1 MTQQHQVLSGRL
13 SALISATGWF
23 VQSSHEED
31 TTNQER
37 FLHVLYVS
45 QENQNPWIVIRK
57 HSDFSTFSNSL
68 ESLNIQRLPPFPKSL
83 SLSPSSSN
91 NITDDLS
98 DIAASSRNALQ
109 EWLDVILTLQKSVST
124 STSSTMAGPLLQQ
137 FLCYGANLYSPE
149 QVEGVQ
155 WVTFT
160 NQEFFQISNNRG
172 NNTSNNNNLN
182 KVTGSGGNSARHPSI
197 DEMDMDDMFD
207 TSNYEH
213 QDEDDESIGDDSED
227 ERALKEYSAATRYQ
241 PFEEAISKEDA
252 MEIQQQADEAEM
264 VEDVGSLAQSLG
276 ASYLGKSLQLQAE
289 MNTMKRKMEG
299 QKDGGECKRQ
309 GGLYNTGSEKRM
321 LGESTGSSGGIGG
334 AVELADAQTPL
345 RKSKAQATGD
355 NLYQNPPVTPRLDS
369 FKMIKVIGRGSF
381 GKVTLVRE
389 IKTGEMYAL
398 KVLRKDNI
406 IKRNQVEHTRTER
419 SVLGYVKHPFIVGLK
434 YAFQSKDKLYF
445 VLDYCAGGELF
456 FHLGKLGKFPEA
468 RTCFYTA
475 QIVLAISYV
484 HNLGIIYRD
493 LKPENVLL
501 DAKGHIRLT
510 DFGLSKEGIVSSST
524 GAYSFCGTPEYLAP
538 EILNRQ
544 GHGRAVDWWSLGALL
559 YEMLSGL
566 PPFYCR
572 DREKLFEK
580 IRKSELTYPRHL
592 SAPAITVLRGLLT
605 RDPKRR
611 LGSGEKDAEEIKCQP
626 FFSDISWT
634 KLANGEIPPPWNPQ
648 LNNPLDTSQFDME
661 FTSMP
666 IFSPATN
673 QQHGGFGATPQ
684 ENMFEGFSYT
694 DRTLYRP

>member
-1 MTQQHQVLSGRL
+1 MTQQQVLSGRL
-13 SALISATGWF
+13 NALISATGWF
-23 VQSSHEED
+23 VHSSHEED

-45 QENQNPWIVIRK
+45 QENQNPWIVLRK
-57 HSDFSTFSNSL
+57 HSDFATFANSL
-68 ESLNIQRLPPFPKSL
+68 ESINIQHLPTFPKLL
-83 SLSPSSSN
+83 SLSSSSSSN
-91 NITDDLS
+91 NNTSNL
-98 DIAASSRNALQ
+98 ANLATSSRNALQ
-109 EWLDVILTLQKSVST
+109 EWLDIILQKSISA
-124 STSSTMAGPLLQQ
+124 STSSAMAGPLLQQ

-149 QVEGVQ
+149 QVEGVH

-160 NQEFFQISNNRG
+160 NQEFFQVSNNRG
-172 NNTSNNNNLN
+172 NNTSNSSNANR
-182 KVTGSGGNSARHPSI
+182 VSGVGSNSARHPSI

-207 TSNYEH
+207 TSHYEH
-213 QDEDDESIGDDSED
+213 QDEDEESTGDDSDD
-227 ERALKEYSAATRYQ
+227 ELALKGYSAAARYQ

-289 MNTMKRKMEG
+289 MNAMKRKMEG
-299 QKDGGECKRQ
+299 QKEGGESKRQ
-309 GGLYNTGSEKRM
+309 GGLYNAESQKRL

-334 AVELADAQTPL
+334 AVELADSQTPL
-345 RKSKAQATGD
+345 RKSKAHAIGD
-355 NLYQNPPVTPRLDS
+355 NLYQNQPVATPRLDS
-369 FKMIKVIGRGSF
+369 FKMIKVIGKGSF
-381 GKVTLVRE
+381 GKVTLVKE

-456 FHLGKLGKFPEA
+456 FHLGKLGKFPEPRA
-468 RTCFYTA
+468 CFYTA
-475 QIVLAISYV
+475 EIVLAISYV

-634 KLANGEIPPPWNPQ
+634 KLANGEIPPPWDPK

-673 QQHGGFGATPQ
+673 QHHGGFGATPQ
-684 ENMFEGFSYT
+684 ENIFEGFTYT
-694 DRTLYRP
+694 DRTFYRP